1 MLWRDIMT
9 MAALIKERCLIGADL
24 QFQRFSFPSSCKLTG
39 RHGVQDKVRVL
50 HLDPKAAEGNC
61 VLLWAEPEHIGP
73 QSLPNPHPSDILAP
87 LKTYFSWFRHSNSWV
102 HRGHHTNF
110 QIKNEWNQS
119 RGGVFERVILA
130 CMAWLWT
137 YGQDHKEMKNMAD
150 TNTCTKLSIK
160 ICPAF

>member
-1 MLWRDIMT
+1 
-9 MAALIKERCLIGADL
+9 MAASMAACRQAWC
-24 QFQRFSFPSSCKLTG
+24 QRSWEFC
-39 RHGVQDKVRVL
+39 
-50 HLDPKAAEGNC
+50 LDPKAAEGNC

-150 TNTCTKLSIK
+150 TNTCTKKLGSVSLCSLWRDSPNYPITQKLRAFIKYSINSRLS
-160 ICPAF
+160 